1 MQAIAKGLGLSI
13 STKDSIEICNKIRGR
28 TTVSAKALLERVIA
42 MEEPIRYTRFTNG
55 LGHRKGDGGTGR
67 WPLGACKALLKIV
80 KTAEANAQ
88 VKGLDVGKLFI
99 ASIIPNRGSR
109 SPHHGRK
116 RGIQNKS
123 THIEITVEEKK
134 E

>member
-13 STKDSIEICNKIRGR
+13 STKDTIEISNKIRGQS
-28 TTVSAKALLERVIA
+28 TAKAKALLTRVIA
-42 MEEPIRYTRFTNG
+42 KDEPIRYTRFTNG
-55 LGHRKGDGGTGR
+55 LGHRRGDGATGR
-67 WPLGACKALLKIV
+67 WPVSACKALLKIV
-80 KTAEANAQ
+80 HTAEANAQ
-88 VKGLDVGKLFI
+88 VKGLDVSKLYI
-99 ASIIPNRGSR
+99 SSIVPNRGSR

-123 THIEITVEEKK
+123 THITITVEEKK